1 MNIQKQLITLL
12 FITVSSIALAQE
24 TKNQIQADFTNY
36 LNSIVN
42 MELEK
47 SLDYMPTEFFDII
60 PKAKML
66 EVMKQT
72 FNNPDMEIDI
82 KNPTILKIDDAQKIE
97 NKYYSLL
104 TYSSQM
110 DMKINGEE
118 QETEEDKKLRIS
130 MTKTAFQ
137 QSFGAENVVYND
149 TTGFFE
155 IQSQKDVYGIS
166 DNGKTGWKFLVL
178 EKNQKVILEKLLP
191 AQLIQDL

>member
-118 QETEEDKKLRIS
+118 HETEEDKKLRIS

>member
-1 MNIQKQLITLL
+1 MNIKKKLITLL
-12 FITVSSIALAQE
+12 FIAVSTVTLAQE
-24 TKNQIQADFTNY
+24 TKNEIQADFTNY

-110 DMKINGEE
+110 NMKINGDG

-137 QSFGAENVVYND
+137 QSFGAENVAYD
-149 TTGFFE
+149 DKSGFFE
-155 IQSQKDVYGIS
+155 IQSEKDVYGIS

-178 EKNQKVILEKLLP
+178 EKNQKAILEKLLP
-191 AQLIQDL
+191 AQLIENL

>member
-191 AQLIQDL
+191 AQLIENL

>member
-118 QETEEDKKLRIS
+118 HETEEDKKLRIS

-191 AQLIQDL
+191 AQLIENL